1 MPPARRSRRIA
12 ASGSAAS
19 ASVTWPQAMPLP
31 SSPPPVESPR
41 PLSAVQSAQPWSG
54 PSTTDLAAEMI
65 RQMQAQGLVMSP
77 PATASQHAVSPPSAT
92 SPSPVP
98 SAQPALA
105 NVIAGMTG
113 EREASGF
120 TSLSMPVDLHIDVK
134 LRTKIQANG
143 YVDFGRLLSRRSEAT
158 EQYQLQVTG
167 DSVALVRVLAP
178 PKFLISN
185 SGQRHFMSM
194 SLFTVKP
201 THCRQLP

>member
-1 MPPARRSRRIA
+1 
-12 ASGSAAS
+12 
-19 ASVTWPQAMPLP
+19 
-31 SSPPPVESPR
+31 
-41 PLSAVQSAQPWSG
+41 
-54 PSTTDLAAEMI
+54 
-65 RQMQAQGLVMSP
+65 MSP

-113 EREASGF
+113 EREASASF

-134 LRTKIQANG
+134 LRANIQANG
-143 YVDFGRLLSRRSEAT
+143 YVDLGGLLSRRSEAT

-167 DSVALVRVLAP
+167 DSVLAP

-185 SGQRHFMSM
+185 SGRRHFMSM